1 MKTKAALI
9 TKILFIVSMSLSLS
23 AFRAYSAGGNESAQA
38 GYPQVDSPPMGSQ
51 ETLRVSEGKSFVL
64 NSGDVIKRVAV
75 TNSQIADAVVIS
87 SHQVLIHGIKAGT
100 ISFLLW
106 NEAEQV
112 RAFDLQV
119 VAVPMNLAPLR
130 ATLSK
135 ALPSENIQVSQS
147 GASIVLK
154 GDVSS
159 IAAADQAVALAKTEN
174 GNVVNLLAAPPIEH
188 VVMLEVKFAEVGR
201 NALQEL
207 GINIFS
213 TGALNTLGAVSTG
226 QFPSITSSSVA
237 TRSELTLTDLLNVFA
252 FRPDLNLGVLI
263 KAMSQKKLLQILA
276 EPNLIALDGKEAS
289 FLAGGEFPIPI
300 AQGGGSNS
308 GISVQYK
315 EYGVRL
321 KFVAN
326 CNPDSTINLKVAPE
340 VSALDYSNAVVL
352 SGFQIPALIT
362 RKAETEVLLKDGQS
376 FAVAGLMDNR
386 VNKVDA
392 KIPWLGDVPILG
404 YLFKS
409 QSYQKGKTELLV
421 MVTPHIVKPLN
432 PEQPSPMPNFPAP
445 FLDDKQFD
453 GKTGKAS
460 EAKSVSP
467 AG

>member
-1 MKTKAALI
+1 
-9 TKILFIVSMSLSLS
+9 
-23 AFRAYSAGGNESAQA
+23 
-38 GYPQVDSPPMGSQ
+38 
-51 ETLRVSEGKSFVL
+51 LRVSEGKSFVL
-64 NSGDVIKRVAV
+64 NSNEIIKRVAV
-75 TNSQIADAVVIS
+75 TNTVVADAIVIS
-87 SHQVLIHGIKAGT
+87 PHQVLVHGLKPGT
-100 ISFLLW
+100 VSFLMW
-106 NEAEQV
+106 DEAEQV

-119 VAVPMNLAPLR
+119 LAVPMNLAPLR
-130 ATLSK
+130 TTLSK
-135 ALPSENIQVSQS
+135 TLPSENIQVSQS
-147 GASIVLK
+147 GASIVLT
-154 GDVSS
+154 GNVTSTG
-159 IAAADQAVALAKTEN
+159 AAEQAVAIAKTEN
-174 GNVVNLLAAPPIEH
+174 GNVVNFLAPPPMDQ

-213 TGALNTLGAVSTG
+213 TGALNMLGATSTG
-226 QFPSITSSSVA
+226 QYPGANVSDITGKVS
-237 TRSELTLTDLLNVFA
+237 LTDLLNIFV

-263 KAMSQKKLLQILA
+263 KAMSQKKLLQVLA
-276 EPNLIALDGKEAS
+276 EPNLMALNGKEAS
-289 FLAGGEFPIPI
+289 FLAGGEIPVPI

-308 GISVQYK
+308 GISVEYK
-315 EYGVRL
+315 EFGVRL

-326 CNPDSTINLKVAPE
+326 CNPDGTINLKVAPE

-392 KIPWLGDVPILG
+392 KIPWLGDIPIIG

-409 QSYQKGKTELLV
+409 QSYAKGKTELLV
-421 MVTPHIVKPLN
+421 MVTPRIVKPLD
-432 PEQPSPMPNFPAP
+432 PGQPNPMPKFPAP

-453 GKTGKAS
+453 GKTG
-460 EAKSVSP
+460 EAPDKKSTQP